1 MKPSRASEARIIM
14 LALVLLFASIPSAY
28 VDAFR
33 SSATAGPPD
42 VVPFDLPTKRT
53 SRSPQTQPDETS
65 KTNSVNKM
73 NLETPAKSPQR
84 QFKYDLGIGKNK
96 PVINKR
102 VDETSTNDASIDPTQ
117 FLVEHEAVST
127 YPSPMDWNSN
137 HNTKSARKNLPKV
150 NHRRHSE
157 DVLHIRDSHSILNVE
172 NDRNNDN
179 SSHPVIVPIHSA
191 AKLDVNTVWV
201 EMMLHNERSKVM
213 TQL

>member
-1 MKPSRASEARIIM
+1 MKPSSTTGARIIM
-14 LALVLLFASIPSAY
+14 LALALLFASIPSAY

-33 SSATAGPPD
+33 SSATATPPD

-53 SRSPQTQPDETS
+53 TLSQPDETS
-65 KTNSVNKM
+65 KTDSVNKI
-73 NLETPAKSPQR
+73 NLETPTKSLQL

-102 VDETSTNDASIDPTQ
+102 VYETSTTNASIDPTQ

-127 YPSPMDWNSN
+127 YPSPMDSNSN
-137 HNTKSARKNLPKV
+137 HKTKSARKNLPKV

-157 DVLHIRDSHSILNVE
+157 DVLHIRDSHSVRNVE
-172 NDRNNDN
+172 NDRSGDN
-179 SSHPVIVPIHSA
+179 FSHSVIVPIHSA

-201 EMMLHNERSKVM
+201 EMMLHNERSKVIA
-213 TQL
+213 QL